1 METRI
6 QKHRKYRAEL
16 IKEGATTVDVNEKPA
31 STTKT
36 LPIQKVMDG
45 LEEANLAKE
54 YYYQKQHRIKILQF
68 LVIVIIVVAVI
79 VGVILFGIYAF
90 RGK

>member
-6 QKHRKYRAEL
+6 QKHSNYRAEL
-16 IKEGATTVDVNEKPA
+16 IKEGATTVDVNLKPA

-45 LEEANLAKE
+45 LDEANKANE
-54 YYYQKQHRIKILQF
+54 NYYKKQRHVRIMQYI
-68 LVIVIIVVAVI
+68 IIVLIAVAVI
-79 VGVILFGIYAF
+79 VGVIMFGVYAF
-90 RGK
+90 RR